1 MGKLILFGSLLILG
15 VAGNAQT
22 LSSKIEDISWLAGC
36 WERIDP
42 SKDLQISE
50 QWMKPAGGIMLG
62 TGRTVKNGKTV
73 DFEFTRIEQRTEGL
87 FYVAR
92 PAANK
97 EDTDFKLIR
106 SGKSEIV
113 FENLAHDFP
122 QRVMYRLL
130 PGDRLAAR
138 IEGLRGGVLRG
149 VDFPMKRVACD
160 GAGR

>member
-1 MGKLILFGSLLILG
+1 MGKLILFGTLLILG

-42 SKDLQISE
+42 SKALQISE
-50 QWMKPAGGIMLG
+50 QWMKPAGGTMFG

-106 SGKSEIV
+106 SGKSEVV

-122 QRVMYRLL
+122 QRVMYRREGENLF
-130 PGDRLAAR
+130 AR
-138 IEGLRGGVLRG
+138 IEGNRNGKTVG
-149 VDFPMKRVACD
+149 VDFPMKRQSCE
-160 GAGR
+160 G

>member
-122 QRVMYRLL
+122 QRVMYRREDDNLF
-130 PGDRLAAR
+130 AR
-138 IEGLRGGVLRG
+138 IEGNRNGKAVG
-149 VDFPMKRVACD
+149 VDFPMKRQSCE
-160 GAGR
+160 G

>member
-1 MGKLILFGSLLILG
+1 LILFGTLLILG

-22 LSSKIEDISWLAGC
+22 LSSKIEDVSWLAGC
-36 WERIDP
+36 WERFDP

-50 QWMKPAGGIMLG
+50 QWMKPAGGTMFG

-73 DFEFTRIEQRTEGL
+73 DFEFTRIEQRPEGL

-106 SGKSEIV
+106 SGKSEVV

-122 QRVMYRLL
+122 QRVMYRREDENLF
-130 PGDRLAAR
+130 AR
-138 IEGLRGGVLRG
+138 IEGNRNGKAVG
-149 VDFPMKRVACD
+149 VDFPMKRQSCE
-160 GAGR
+160 G